1 MTKTC
6 AGFNIKFIE
15 LVNWNSQ
22 KKFVYGPF
30 GSSSHQHILIFC
42 LNYG

>member
-22 KKFVYGPF
+22 KILSMALLG
-30 GSSSHQHILIFC
+30 HQHILIFC